1 MIQSIEDV
9 IEPQLRT
16 AGFLRPTELVR
27 VFQYAYSTSVSASSD
42 THAGGGALDHRKG
55 SDAETKLWRQCG
67 VADWQRGSPEDPF
80 FSDHNHGIWQGCP
93 HLSDGAKRQV
103 AEYRNGQDGLAG
115 DGTDDSP
122 RVAPITWQAAYDRYV
137 KQQGVPLMADAVPIK
152 IDFDDDQLLIKD
164 VTGAPAQHVW
174 INDKNGASIVVGASS
189 GVDIR
194 ATIAVSG
201 LKEGERVQ
209 LFFHKV
215 WRKAGETDINKGGD
229 DPVYITHIPGVSS
242 PSVHFTFAGSLGK
255 ADTGWTPAIRITA
268 KTTSETAVI
277 TRRQIRGWKLAE

>member
-1 MIQSIEDV
+1 M
-9 IEPQLRT
+9 
-16 AGFLRPTELVR
+16 
-27 VFQYAYSTSVSASSD
+27 
-42 THAGGGALDHRKG
+42 
-55 SDAETKLWRQCG
+55 
-67 VADWQRGSPEDPF
+67 
-80 FSDHNHGIWQGCP
+80 
-93 HLSDGAKRQV
+93 V
-103 AEYRNGQDGLAG
+103 AEYPWLPHVRESVEIIEDRFNLVGGTYPGHDPSESRAADFWTTSKAKHDEVFYWLIANADRLGLMYVISWKRIWSVG
-115 DGTDDSP
+115 RRDEGVRPYTRYDDEPNPTASQLHTNH
-122 RVAPITWQAAYDRYV
+122 VHTSWDADAPESEPTL
-137 KQQGVPLMADAVPIK
+137 GVPLMADAVPIK
-152 IDFDDDQLLIKD
+152 IDFDDDQLLTKD
-164 VTGAPAQHVW
+164 ATGAPAQHVW
-174 INDKNGASIVVGASS
+174 INDKNGASIVVGVSS

-277 TRRQIRGWKLAE
+277 TRRQIRGWRLEP